1 MIYVFY
7 NRRTLKITPV
17 MKFLVLRNRHRLN
30 SVGLDLQLLYSTT
43 ANGKKPRVVIVGT
56 GWGGS
61 RLARD
66 IDVNLVLLKVISA
79 RNHMLFTPLLP
90 QTCCG
95 SLEFRSICEN
105 ILNIQPALRKFQH
118 SYHHGFYGFLFT
130 IEYLFFK
137 FPLKGCAMT

>member
-66 IDVNLVLLKVISA
+66 IDVNLVLLKVLSDCLIKVQA
-79 RNHMLFTPLLP
+79 KLDYL
-90 QTCCG
+90 
-95 SLEFRSICEN
+95 
-105 ILNIQPALRKFQH
+105 
-118 SYHHGFYGFLFT
+118 
-130 IEYLFFK
+130 YLFYNLHI
-137 FPLKGCAMT
+137 P